1 MCGFC
6 FGLCR
11 MIVGHGM
18 KNAAALKK
26 IFPITKKS
34 RNYKTWLH
42 ICTIYATFYK
52 NVTKKVY
59 PYENNV

>member
-1 MCGFC
+1 
-6 FGLCR
+6 

-34 RNYKTWLH
+34 RNYKTCLH

-52 NVTKKVY
+52 NVTKKVC